1 MDLKLLN
8 QAIEQIA
15 EEKGLKPEMI
25 LQAIETA
32 IAAAYKKEY
41 GKKNEIVKAKFDLKT
56 GKLNFWKVKIVVD
69 SSQIKKDDEE
79 EGEGKIRFNPDR
91 HILLEEALKINPD
104 LKVGEEVIFP
114 LEEKK
119 EFSRI
124 AAQTARQVILQQL
137 REAEKISVK
146 EEFKNKE
153 GEIISGIV
161 QRFEKGNVFID
172 LGRTIGVMY
181 HNECIPGEHYKPG
194 DRYRFYV
201 LAVQEP
207 DSKRPAVVL
216 SRSHPDF
223 IRKLFELEV
232 PEIAE
237 GIVEIK
243 AIAREP
249 GSRTKVALASNSE
262 EIDAI
267 GSAVGQR
274 GVRIMSIINEL
285 GNEKIDVVE
294 YSDDPEKFIRNA
306 LSPAKVKVVEILPRR
321 EAKVFVS
328 EDQLSLAIGKGGQ
341 NVRLAAKLTGWKIDV
356 RSQSRPDEIQEGGVA
371 IAEEDENVERLN
383 ESKTEETKDE
393 NKKEISDFN

>member
-15 EEKGLKPEMI
+15 QEKGLKKEMI
-25 LQAIETA
+25 LQAIEAA
-32 IAAAYKKEY
+32 IAAAYKKDY
-41 GKKNEIVKAKFDLKT
+41 CKKTEIIKAKFDLKT

-69 SSQIKKDDEE
+69 ENQIKKEDEE
-79 EGEGKIRFNPDR
+79 EQEGKIKFNPDR
-91 HILLEEALKINPD
+91 HILLSEALKIDPN
-104 LKVGEEVIFP
+104 LKVGDEVIFP

-119 EFSRI
+119 EFNRI

-137 REAEKISVK
+137 REAEKVSIK
-146 EEFKNKE
+146 EEFKDKE
-153 GEIISGIV
+153 GEIISGTV
-161 QRFEKGNVFID
+161 QRFEKGNVYVD

-207 DSKRPAVVL
+207 DAKRPAVVL

-223 IRKLFELEV
+223 IKKLFELEV

-237 GIVEIK
+237 GVVEIK
-243 AIAREP
+243 AVAREP

-274 GVRIMSIINEL
+274 GVRIMSIMNEL

-294 YSDDPEKFIRNA
+294 YSDDPEKFIKNA

-356 RSQSRPDEIQEGGVA
+356 RSQARPDEIQEGGVA
-371 IAEEDENVERLN
+371 EADEEYGEAEKLN
-383 ESKTEETKDE
+383 EVENETKDKNKE
-393 NKKEISDFN
+393 NDLI